1 MFCRQQSQTAL
12 GVHLLLDH
20 LAGIQPGHR
29 VGWSQAH
36 LHGLSHS
43 VVQMV
48 LCPCALQVDQ
58 I

>member
-12 GVHLLLDH
+12 GVPLLLDD

-29 VGWSQAH
+29 VEQSQAH

-43 VVQMV
+43 VVRMV
-48 LCPCALQVDQ
+48 LCPCALQGDQ
-58 I
+58 T